1 MATKAE
7 IARAYRTLA
16 AAKLTRLDDEEK
28 FQIVKI
34 IISLKPIVKEYEDF
48 IQQTKESLKADNH
61 EEMLDKANRWNF
73 TNKGRNIND
82 LTDEEKKELFE
93 INRYFAEYSN
103 KVEKWILEEGDKGV
117 NFAPFKLSND
127 TATKLIA
134 SNDWN
139 CEQAADVFTL
149 LI

>member
-28 FQIVKI
+28 FLIVKF
-34 IISLKPIVKEYEDF
+34 IISLKPIAKEYEDF

-61 EEMLDKANRWNF
+61 EEMLDKANRWNAI
-73 TNKGRNIND
+73 NKGRNIND
-82 LTDEEKKELFE
+82 LADEEKKELFE
-93 INRYFAEYSN
+93 INRYFVEYSN
-103 KVEKWILEEGDKGV
+103 VVEKCILEEGDKGV

-134 SNDWN
+134 SNDWT

>member
-103 KVEKWILEEGDKGV
+103 KVEKWILKEGDKGV

-134 SNDWN
+134 SNDWD

>member
-1 MATKAE
+1 MSTKAE

-28 FQIVKI
+28 FLIVKI
-34 IISLKPIVKEYEDF
+34 IMSLKPIAKEYEDF

>member
-28 FQIVKI
+28 FLIVKI
-34 IISLKPIVKEYEDF
+34 IMSLKPIAKEYEDF

-103 KVEKWILEEGDKGV
+103 KIEKWILEEGDKGV

>member
-16 AAKLTRLDDEEK
+16 VAKLTRLDDEEK

-34 IISLKPIVKEYEDF
+34 IMSLKPIAKEYEDF

>member
-134 SNDWN
+134 SNDWD

>member
-34 IISLKPIVKEYEDF
+34 IISLKPIAKEYEDF

>member
-117 NFAPFKLSND
+117 NFTPFKLSND

-134 SNDWN
+134 SNDWD

>member
-28 FQIVKI
+28 FLIVKI
-34 IISLKPIVKEYEDF
+34 IMSLKPIAKEYEDF

>member
-73 TNKGRNIND
+73 ANKGRNIND

-134 SNDWN
+134 SNDWD

>member
-117 NFAPFKLSND
+117 KFAPFKLSND

>member
-16 AAKLTRLDDEEK
+16 AAKLTRLDDNEK
-28 FQIVKI
+28 FLIVKF
-34 IISLKPIVKEYEDF
+34 IISLKPIAKEYEDF

-61 EEMLDKANRWNF
+61 EEMLDKANRWNA

-82 LTDEEKKELFE
+82 LTDEERKELFE

>member
-61 EEMLDKANRWNF
+61 EEMHDKANR
-73 TNKGRNIND
+73 
-82 LTDEEKKELFE
+82 
-93 INRYFAEYSN
+93 
-103 KVEKWILEEGDKGV
+103 
-117 NFAPFKLSND
+117 
-127 TATKLIA
+127 
-134 SNDWN
+134 
-139 CEQAADVFTL
+139 
-149 LI
+149 

>member
-82 LTDEEKKELFE
+82 LKDEEKKELFE

-134 SNDWN
+134 SNDWD

>member
-34 IISLKPIVKEYEDF
+34 IMSLKPIAKEYEDF

>member
-34 IISLKPIVKEYEDF
+34 IMSLKPIAKEYEDF

-103 KVEKWILEEGDKGV
+103 KVEKWILKEGDKGV
-117 NFAPFKLSND
+117 NFAPLKLSND

>member
-28 FQIVKI
+28 FLIVKF
-34 IISLKPIVKEYEDF
+34 IISLKPIAKEYEDF

-61 EEMLDKANRWNF
+61 EEMLDKANRWNA
-73 TNKGRNIND
+73 TNKGRNISD

-103 KVEKWILEEGDKGV
+103 NVEKWILEEGDKGV

>member
-28 FQIVKI
+28 FLIVKF

-48 IQQTKESLKADNH
+48 IQQTKKRLKADNH
-61 EEMLDKANRWNF
+61 EEMLDKANRWNA

-103 KVEKWILEEGDKGV
+103 KVEKWILEEGDKDV
-117 NFAPFKLSND
+117 NFATFKLSND

-134 SNDWN
+134 SNDWT
-139 CEQAADVFTL
+139 CEQTADVFTL